1 MFFSSAHV
9 PAPLI
14 SELFHE
20 VSYILIFPKIPKV
33 VFQWRVIVVFVFLSG
48 VSYIRNIVLDFFSVK
63 FRKNYGGGVGVQD
76 PFLISKKVS
85 IKKTTTKHTLPVT
98 RYRF

>member
-48 VSYIRNIVLDFFSVK
+48 VSYIRNIVLDFFFGK
-63 FRKNYGGGVGVQD
+63 IPEKLWGGSGGPG
-76 PFLISKKVS
+76 PFS
-85 IKKTTTKHTLPVT
+85 
-98 RYRF
+98 YF